1 MFWGAKKTGL
11 ALLMTAF
18 ISTAASAADVVGRY
32 QTEANDEGN
41 YLHVDIAP
49 CADNAN
55 RLCGTIEAAY
65 AADGATND
73 AYEHLGRLIVWDMQ
87 SKEDGF
93 WTKGKIWAPDTD
105 KTYNSEMR
113 LVGASSY
120 NDVSSRNKIFWKAM
134 SLCSFQ

>member
-1 MFWGAKKTGL
+1 MLWGAKKTGL

-18 ISTAASAADVVGRY
+18 ISTAASAADVMGRY

-49 CADNAN
+49 CADNAD
-55 RLCGTIEAAY
+55 RLCGTIAAAY

-87 SKEDGF
+87 PKEDGF

-113 LVGASSY
+113 LAGDTLAVKGCVFVICRGQ
-120 NDVSSRNKIFWKAM
+120 DWQK
-134 SLCSFQ
+134 LP